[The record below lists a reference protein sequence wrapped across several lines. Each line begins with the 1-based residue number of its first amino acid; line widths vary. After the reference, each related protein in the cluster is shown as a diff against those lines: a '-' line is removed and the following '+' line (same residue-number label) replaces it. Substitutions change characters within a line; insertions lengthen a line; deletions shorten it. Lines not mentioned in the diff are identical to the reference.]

1 MFKLHKKMNITVK
14 KVVRE
19 LREKHGY
26 QDVFIDEEIIKLT
39 LKVIDEQLRMY
50 KNISIKKS

>member
-1 MFKLHKKMNITVK
+1 MNITVK

-26 QDVFIDEEIIKLT
+26 ENIFIDEEIVKLT
-39 LKVIDEQLRMY
+39 LKVVDEQLRMY
-50 KNISIKKS
+50 KNISIKKR